1 MFFESIALLAPVL
14 ITLFSVS
21 FRKIGALD
29 EQIQQLQIT
38 AMEKYVTKEDLKNQ
52 FDRIILQ
59 FDKLER
65 KIEAVYMVEHDNDV
79 LLRRYQSQRNDS
91 ND

>member
-65 KIEAVYMVEHDNDV
+65 KIEAVYMIEHENDA
-79 LLRRYQSQRNDS
+79 LLRRYTRKLEDS

>member
-14 ITLFSVS
+14 IALFSIA
-21 FRKIGALD
+21 FRRISSLN
-29 EQIQQLQIT
+29 EEVQQLQIA
-38 AMEKYVTKEDLKNQ
+38 AMEKYVTKEDLKDH

-65 KIEAVYMVEHDNDV
+65 KIEVVYMSDIINHHNRENHD
-79 LLRRYQSQRNDS
+79 
-91 ND
+91 